1 MNINLIDK
9 TAKLATIDDKD
20 LRKLVETSEFIM
32 CDALEDSILAN
43 ENCLEVDL
51 DFGTLFIV
59 FDSGTLRFKFR
70 PSAKFEE
77 ELISTVVDKKNC
89 LKLELETSLSK
100 KLIQTYKDLM

>member
-9 TAKLATIDDKD
+9 TSKLTTIDSKD
-20 LRKLVETSEFIM
+20 LKKLVETSEFIM
-32 CDALEDSILAN
+32 CDALEDSLLAN

-59 FDSGTLRFKFR
+59 FDAGTLRFKFR

-77 ELISTVVDKKNC
+77 ELISTIVNKQNC
-89 LKLELETSLSK
+89 LKLALEASLSK